1 MDCPECGYWY
11 VLFINNRLGLDQSNE
26 RQYLLLAWDLSIG
39 IREGAIN
46 SMDASSRKRLNYAQ
60 LLKLPETQILLVPDK
75 AVQFK

>member
-11 VLFINNRLGLDQSNE
+11 VLFINNRLGLDQFNE
-26 RQYLLLAWDLSIG
+26 RHYLSIG